1 MRRLATRLAKNLFP
15 EAVLRFRAYQALIAN
30 RNSYLHHKGWMTSLR
45 DRMPVDAART
55 PIPWMNYSILSFLDE
70 RLRRDQIL
78 FEFGSGFS
86 TIYFAQ
92 RVKEVVS
99 IEYKEDWYRILKE
112 KVPSNV
118 ELVLQTEDVDGD
130 FCRTVARGGRRYD
143 VVIVDARDRVNCV
156 KQSLGHLTDR
166 GVVILDDSHR
176 EAYREGIEFAKAR
189 GFRALAFEGMKPCG
203 DGGPSSDPVDRST
216 VLYRDG
222 NCLGI

>member
-1 MRRLATRLAKNLFP
+1 MRSIATSLAKKLFP
-15 EAVLRFRAYQALIAN
+15 EAVLRLRAYQALIAN
-30 RNSYLHHKGWMTSLR
+30 RDSYLHRKGWIASLR
-45 DRMPVDAART
+45 DRRPIDASGT
-55 PIPWMNYSILSFLDE
+55 PIPWMNYSILAFLEE

-86 TIYFAQ
+86 TIWFAQ

-99 IEYKEDWYRILKE
+99 IEYKESWYRILKE
-112 KVPSNV
+112 QVPSNV
-118 ELVLQTEDVDGD
+118 QLVLQTEDVDGE
-130 FCRTVARGGRRYD
+130 FCRTIARDGRRYD

-156 KQSLGHLTDR
+156 KQSLDHLTDR

-176 EAYREGIEFAKAR
+176 EAYREGIECAKAR
-189 GFRALAFEGMKPCG
+189 GFRALTFEGMKPCG
-203 DGGPSSDPVDRST
+203 DAGPSTDPIDMST